1 MFLKN
6 GVLVNRFIVLDFL
19 IAIIFLIGGLFCAIS
34 PPQSIALF
42 KKLSLD

>member
-1 MFLKN
+1 MSLKN
-6 GVLVNRFIVLDFL
+6 GVLVNRFIVLDFYSNN
-19 IAIIFLIGGLFCAIS
+19 FSDRGVFCAIS